1 MKTNKQHST
10 LEDDKLAAIGI
21 GAMIVFIALIL
32 VAAVAAAVIIQTAE
46 KLQQN
51 AQSTGDDTSQSM
63 NGKIMVSTVVAGTN
77 AATDYEIYAR
87 LAPGSEPLATDQ
99 IFYQIICEAS
109 AAPIEG
115 ADPVVDEM
123 DQTNADIATILPSMP
138 VMITI
143 PGGACAPNL
152 ANNLNTGVQLY
163 IHAGGGGTSFE
174 TLNIPAQVDPG
185 TPLI

>member
-1 MKTNKQHST
+1 M
-10 LEDDKLAAIGI
+10 EDDKFAAIGI

-32 VAAVAAAVIIQTAE
+32 VAAVAAVIIQTAE

-63 NGKIMVSTVVAGTN
+63 NGKIMVSTVVAGTG

-99 IFYQIICEAS
+99 IFYQIICENS
-109 AAPIEG
+109 ATPIEG
-115 ADPVVDEM
+115 SDPVVDEM

-143 PGGACAPNL
+143 PGAGCAPNA

>member
-1 MKTNKQHST
+1 MKTNNQHSSM
-10 LEDDKLAAIGI
+10 EDDKFAAIGI

-63 NGKIMVSTVVAGTN
+63 NGKIMVSTVVAGTT

-87 LAPGSEPLATDQ
+87 LAPGSEPLSTDQ
-99 IFYQIICEAS
+99 IFYQIICENS

-115 ADPVVDEM
+115 SDPIVDEM
-123 DQTNADIATILPSMP
+123 DQTNADIATILPNMP

-143 PGGACAPNL
+143 PGGNCAPNA

>member
-1 MKTNKQHST
+1 M
-10 LEDDKLAAIGI
+10 EDDKFAAIGI

-32 VAAVAAAVIIQTAE
+32 VAAAVIIQTAE

-63 NGKIMVSTVVAGTN
+63 NGKIMVSTVVAGTT

-99 IFYQIICEAS
+99 IFYQIICENS
-109 AAPIEG
+109 ATPIEG
-115 ADPVVDEM
+115 SDPVVDEM
-123 DQTNADIATILPSMP
+123 DQSNADIATILPNMP

-143 PGGACAPNL
+143 PGAGCAPN
-152 ANNLNTGVQLY
+152 AGNNLNTGCLLY
-163 IHAGGGGTSFE
+163 TSPSPRDG
-174 TLNIPAQVDPG
+174 LLSRMPSSA
-185 TPLI
+185 